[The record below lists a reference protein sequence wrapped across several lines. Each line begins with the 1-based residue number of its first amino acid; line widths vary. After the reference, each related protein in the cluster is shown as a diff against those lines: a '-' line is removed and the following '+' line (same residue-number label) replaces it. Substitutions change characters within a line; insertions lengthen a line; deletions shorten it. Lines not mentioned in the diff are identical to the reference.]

1 MSVNEHAEPVAGNSQ
16 MPVGVMIILTL
27 LGYIGCTKVD
37 QLNANFAANVPFPDA
52 EVPST
57 ATIIHLSPYLMEL
70 GIVNL
75 QPICVISS

>member
-1 MSVNEHAEPVAGNSQ
+1 MFSDSATALYSNPVSS
-16 MPVGVMIILTL
+16 
-27 LGYIGCTKVD
+27 GYKLKCC
-37 QLNANFAANVPFPDA
+37 ANFAANVPFPDA

-70 GIVNL
+70 GNVNL